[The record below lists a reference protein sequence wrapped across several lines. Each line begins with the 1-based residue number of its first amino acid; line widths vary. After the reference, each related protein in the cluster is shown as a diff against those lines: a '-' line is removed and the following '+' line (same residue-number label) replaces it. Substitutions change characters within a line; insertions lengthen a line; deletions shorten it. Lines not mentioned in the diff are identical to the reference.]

1 MGIPVTKRNSI
12 FIYII
17 HNLLFFIEIAQSKLP
32 IGLLFLP
39 FCIIKSLI
47 FLVFA
52 TTVRKY

>member
-32 IGLLFLP
+32 IGLLFSP
-39 FCIIKSLI
+39 FCIIKLLI

-52 TTVRKY
+52 TTIRKY